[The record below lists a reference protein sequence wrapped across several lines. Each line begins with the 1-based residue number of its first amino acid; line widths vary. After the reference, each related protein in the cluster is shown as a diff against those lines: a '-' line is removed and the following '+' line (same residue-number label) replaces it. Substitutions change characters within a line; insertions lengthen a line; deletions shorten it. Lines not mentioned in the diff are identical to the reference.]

1 MPNPV
6 ASGQVGLSQ
15 MASGTMDAERLPT
28 VYRQVCDALAEFGL
42 PQNVPRVEGD
52 R

>member
-6 ASGQVGLSQ
+6 ASEQVGLSQ

-28 VYRQVCDALAEFGL
+28 VYRQV
-42 PQNVPRVEGD
+42 
-52 R
+52 